1 MGIILTV
8 LEVLNKS
15 TEFLEKKGIESP
27 RLNAELLLLE
37 VLKCKRIDLYL
48 RFDKPLKDNDIVIY
62 RDWISRRGKFEPLQ
76 YITGKVEF
84 YGLPFEVTPDVL
96 IPRPETEI
104 LVEEIIKHCKEK
116 NVKNILD
123 IGTGSGNIPISLIKN
138 IDGVKITSIDI
149 SNKALIVAEKNAS
162 MNGVESGIDFIVS
175 DINDYKP
182 EMKYDLIVSN
192 PPYVGASEYSNLQ
205 NEIKNYEPGIAVTD
219 SNDGLYFYRTIAEK
233 SKSLLKNGGD
243 IFLELGLGQAENV
256 TEILTNND
264 FINIRCIKD
273 LQQIDRVV
281 TGELK

>member
-8 LEVLNKS
+8 LEALNKS

-27 RLNAELLLLE
+27 RLNAELLLIE
-37 VLKCKRIDLYL
+37 VLKCNRIDLYL
-48 RFDKPLKDNDIVIY
+48 RFDKLLNENDIVIY

-104 LVEEIIKHCKEK
+104 LIEEIIKHCKEK

-138 IDGVKITSIDI
+138 MDEVKITSIDI
-149 SNKALIVAEKNAS
+149 STKALMVAEKNAS
-162 MNGVESGIDFIVS
+162 MNGVELKIDFIVS

-192 PPYVGASEYSNLQ
+192 PPYVGALEYPTLQ

-219 SNDGLYFYRTIAEK
+219 SNDGLNFYRTIAEK
-233 SKSLLKNGGD
+233 SKSLLTKGGD
-243 IFLELGLGQAENV
+243 IFLEIGLGQAENV
-256 TEILTNND
+256 TEILINND
-264 FINIRCIKD
+264 FINICCKKD
-273 LQQIDRVV
+273 LQQIDRII

>member
-27 RLNAELLLLE
+27 RLNAELLLIE
-37 VLKCKRIDLYL
+37 VLKCNRIDLYL
-48 RFDKPLKDNDIVIY
+48 RFDKLLNENDIVIY

-192 PPYVGASEYSNLQ
+192 PPYVGALEYPTLQ
-205 NEIKNYEPGIAVTD
+205 NEIKNYEPGIAFTD
-219 SNDGLYFYRTIAEK
+219 SNDGLNFYRTIAEK

>member
-27 RLNAELLLLE
+27 RLNAELLLIE
-37 VLKCKRIDLYL
+37 VLKCNRIDLYL
-48 RFDKPLKDNDIVIY
+48 RFDKLLKENDIDKY

-104 LVEEIIKHCKEK
+104 MVEEIIKRCKEK
-116 NVKNILD
+116 NVKSILD
-123 IGTGSGNIPISLIKN
+123 IGTGTGNIPISLIKN
-138 IDGVKITSIDI
+138 TDEVKITSIDI
-149 SNKALIVAEKNAS
+149 SNKALMVAEKNAS
-162 MNGVESGIDFIVS
+162 LNGVESRINFIVS
-175 DINDYKP
+175 DINDYKT

-192 PPYVGASEYSNLQ
+192 PPYVGALEYPNLQ

-219 SNDGLYFYRTIAEK
+219 SYDGLYFYRLIAEK
-233 SKSLLKNGGD
+233 SKLLLKNGGD
-243 IFLELGLGQAENV
+243 IFLEIGIGQAQEV
-256 TEILTNND
+256 MEILTNND

-273 LQQIDRVV
+273 LQQIDRIV